1 MSLLSDLKPATNA
14 AAPWTAALLTLAAGV
29 MLLASAATPSEP
41 TRFLRVMAIEPVL
54 LIELSH
60 FFSSVLGLILVML
73 AFGLRARLGGAWVAT
88 LIVLVV
94 AAPLSLVKGFIWEE
108 TAILGG
114 LAVMLAPFQHAFP
127 RTARLTRMEVTPG
140 WLLSA
145 VCLVAGAGLLG
156 VWSFQNADYG
166 EMPWWKVMADEDA
179 ARSLRAWVG
188 AAVALLAVGVW
199 RLLASAATP
208 PIVGEEDPEF
218 QRVRAIL
225 ANAEVS
231 KPTSNLALLGDKR
244 FLFSASGD
252 TFLMFGVRG
261 RSWIA
266 MGPPVGRRD
275 ERLELL
281 WRFRE
286 LADAHAARPGFYL
299 LEADDLPDIVE
310 LGFAIQKLGEAAAAP
325 LEDFT
330 IEGTR
335 RGNLRRAWRKAAEEG
350 ASFEV
355 VPADAVGPL
364 IPDLRRIS
372 DAWLAGHAG
381 GEKGFALGGF
391 HETYVQQFPV
401 ALVRWEGRIVAFAT
415 LWPVASRTAF
425 SIDLMRYVDEGPRRI
440 MDYLFV
446 ELIQWGREQGYAA
459 FDFGMAPLSGLDDRP
474 LAPMLSRVG
483 RLIFD
488 RGEEIY
494 NFQGVRGYKD
504 KYDPLWQPRYVAA
517 PRKWAIPLLLADVG
531 LLTSGGMANLAKRPA
546 KKPDEPGLEKLT
558 APAAGY
564 PPSAR
569 R

>member
-1 MSLLSDLKPATNA
+1 MSLLSDLKPAANA
-14 AAPWTAALLTLAAGV
+14 AAPWTAALLTLACGV

-41 TRFLRVMAIEPVL
+41 TRFVRVMAIEPVL
-54 LIELSH
+54 LIEVSH
-60 FFSSVLGLILVML
+60 FVSSVLGVILVML
-73 AFGLRARLGGAWVAT
+73 AFGLRARLGAAWIAT
-88 LIVLVV
+88 LVVLLV

-108 TAILGG
+108 TTILAG
-114 LAVMLAPFQHAFP
+114 LAVVISPFRQSFP

-145 VCLVAGAGLLG
+145 ACLVAGAGLLG
-156 VWSFQNADYG
+156 VWSFQHADYG
-166 EMPWWKVMADEDA
+166 ELPWWGVMASEDA
-179 ARSLRAWVG
+179 ARSLRGWVG
-188 AAVALLAVGVW
+188 AAMALLVVGVW
-199 RLLASAATP
+199 RLFASAATP

-225 ANAEVS
+225 AVAEVS

-261 RSWIA
+261 RSWVA

-281 WRFRE
+281 WQFRE

-325 LEDFT
+325 LDEFS
-330 IEGTR
+330 IQGTR

-350 ASFEV
+350 ATFEV
-355 VPADAVGPL
+355 IESDAVEPL
-364 IPDLRRIS
+364 IPELQSIS
-372 DAWLAGHAG
+372 DVWLAGHAG

-391 HETYVQQFPV
+391 HPPYVQQFPLAV
-401 ALVRWEGRIVAFAT
+401 VRWEGRIVAFAT

-425 SIDLMRYVDEGPRRI
+425 SIDLMRYIEAGPPRI

-474 LAPMLSRVG
+474 LAPVLSRVG

-488 RGEEIY
+488 LGEEIY

-531 LLTSGGMANLAKRPA
+531 LLTSGGMVNLAKRPTR
-546 KKPDEPGLEKLT
+546 KGDERA
-558 APAAGY
+558 APAT
-564 PPSAR
+564 
-569 R
+569 

>member
-1 MSLLSDLKPATNA
+1 MSLLSDLKPAAKA
-14 AAPWTAALLTLAAGV
+14 AVPWTAAVLTLVAGV

-41 TRFLRVMAIEPVL
+41 LRFVRVMAFEPVL

-60 FFSSVLGLILVML
+60 FVSSILGLILVML
-73 AFGLRARLGGAWVAT
+73 AFGLRSRLGAAWLVT
-88 LIVLVV
+88 VIVLAV

-108 TAILGG
+108 TAILGL
-114 LAVMLAPFQHAFP
+114 LALALVPCRRAFP
-127 RTARLTRMEVTPG
+127 RSARLTRMEVTPG

-145 VCLVAGAGLLG
+145 ACLVGGAGLLG

-166 EMPWWKVMADEDA
+166 EMPWWKVMASEDA

-188 AAVALLAVGVW
+188 AAVALLVVGVW

-208 PIVGEEDPEF
+208 AIVGDEDPEF

-225 ANAEVS
+225 AAAEIS

-244 FLFSASGD
+244 FLFSASGE

-261 RSWIA
+261 RSWVA

-275 ERLELL
+275 ERLELI
-281 WRFRE
+281 WQFRE

-325 LEDFT
+325 LDDFT
-330 IEGTR
+330 IEGTK

-350 ASFEV
+350 ATFEV
-355 VPADAVGPL
+355 IPAEAVAPL
-364 IPDLRRIS
+364 IPELQAIS

-391 HETYVQQFPV
+391 HPPYVQQFPL
-401 ALVRWEGRIVAFAT
+401 ALVRWEGHIVAFAT

-425 SIDLMRYVDEGPRRI
+425 SIDLMRYIEAGPRRI

-504 KYDPLWQPRYVAA
+504 KYDPHWQPRYVAA
-517 PRKWAIPLLLADVG
+517 PRKWAIPMLLADVG
-531 LLTSGGMANLAKRPA
+531 LLTSGGMVNLAKRPTR
-546 KKPDEPGLEKLT
+546 KGVNDLVG
-558 APAAGY
+558 
-564 PPSAR
+564 
-569 R
+569 